1 MPQLSAVMY
10 FEGGGQLRFDA
21 VPSLV
26 LQADLGSWYRGP
38 KGDKGDK
45 GDDGVAGLHAST
57 HATGG
62 ADELTPADIGAEEA
76 GAAAAAVAA
85 HAGASDPHG
94 DRAYTDSQLAS
105 YQLTSQ
111 KGAAGGYA
119 ALDGSGK
126 IPQAQIP
133 SIAIT
138 EYLGEA
144 ADQTELLALV
154 GQKGDWAVRTD
165 LGTTWVIVGDDP
177 TQLADWAELT
187 YPGAP
192 VLSVAGRTGTVTLTT
207 DDLTDMTAAGKTLA
221 TAANAAA
228 QRTALALG
236 TAAQSNVDD
245 FATGAEGDLA
255 ATAVQPADLT
265 SAIST
270 HAGAVDPHG
279 DRAYTDSELADH
291 VADSDPHADR
301 AYTDSAIS
309 THAGAADPHGDRSFT
324 TSAIS
329 THAGATDPHGDRAYT
344 DTQLGSYQALSA
356 KGVAG
361 GYASLDGTGKIPQAQ
376 IPSVAISEYLG
387 EAADQ
392 TELLALTG
400 ESGDWAVRT
409 DLGTVW
415 VIRGDDPSDINDW
428 FEFVY
433 PGAPVL
439 SVAGRTGAVTLSDSD
454 ISGLGD
460 AATKNVG
467 TTAGTVAAGDD
478 SRLDAAATI
487 HAADEKTTPVDADEV
502 GLVDSA
508 ASNILKRLTWANIK
522 ATLKSYFDTLYA
534 AISHSHTLSAITDL
548 YSTPPTTNER
558 NADFTLAVVDV
569 GIDQIIIDDGSPPT
583 DIACSLPLHSVTPFV
598 LDSKIPILKENTGE
612 FTVDAPS
619 GVTINGQEASSWRI
633 TDQYQGAVLQNRG
646 PDTWTFSGAVEL
658 VV

>member
-21 VPSLV
+21 QPSLE

-85 HAGASDPHG
+85 HAGATDPHG

-309 THAGAADPHGDRSFT
+309 THAGAADPHGDRAFT

-558 NADFTLAVVDV
+558 DADFTLAVADV

-583 DIACSLPLHSVTPFV
+583 NIACSLPLHSVTPFV
-598 LDSKIPILKENTGE
+598 LDSKIPMLKENTGE

-633 TDQYQGAVLQNRG
+633 TDQFQGAVLQNRG